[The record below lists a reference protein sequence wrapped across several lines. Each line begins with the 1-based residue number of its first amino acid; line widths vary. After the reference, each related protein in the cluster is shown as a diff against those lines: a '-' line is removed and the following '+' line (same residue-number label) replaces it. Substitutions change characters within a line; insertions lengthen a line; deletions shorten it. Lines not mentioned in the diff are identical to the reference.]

1 MKVGDLVK
9 CKENGLLG
17 VIVIIEMPFT
27 GPQGAPTGGGWS
39 EQYYCCLMGNFRVW
53 LFEED
58 LEAIA

>member
-17 VIVIIEMPFT
+17 VIVTIET
-27 GPQGAPTGGGWS
+27 WYGGINGEKS
-39 EQYYCCLMGNFRVW
+39 YHCCLVGDDRIW